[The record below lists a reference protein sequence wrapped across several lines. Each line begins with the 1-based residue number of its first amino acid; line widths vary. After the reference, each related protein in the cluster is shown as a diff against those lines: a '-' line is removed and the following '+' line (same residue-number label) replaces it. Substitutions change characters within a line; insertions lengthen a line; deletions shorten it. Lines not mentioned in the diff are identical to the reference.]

1 MGEPVTVID
10 DDGNWYDTI
19 VGEDEDR
26 GKAMAEFETP
36 EAFFESH
43 DALVNKDWRTDI
55 AGDDTKY
62 LAEIQRFET
71 PLEYGNSFREAQQKI
86 RSGNLAAVPGPEAT
100 DEDVAAYREA
110 NGIPK
115 EVEGYFQDLP
125 EGTVVGDDDKEIFA
139 DFFGTLHSQQ
149 VKPAVAHEIINWYNK
164 FAETEQ
170 AAVQDLDTAQSV
182 ETNDQLR
189 GDWGA
194 DYRANM
200 NLVQGVIKTFFGKDA
215 SENLLNGRYMDKRA
229 FMNDP
234 DVMKGFMAMA
244 RKLTPIMELTPS
256 DSDPATTLNDEIA
269 EIEKFMKEHRTEYMN
284 DEKKQGRLR
293 DLYDIRSKHKE
304 SQK

>member
-10 DDGNWYDTI
+10 ETGNWYDTI

-55 AGDDTKY
+55 AGEDTKY
-62 LAEIQRFET
+62 LAELQRFET
-71 PLEYGNSFREAQQKI
+71 PLEYGNSNREAQQKI
-86 RSGNLAAVPGPEAT
+86 RSGNLAAVPGPEAS
-100 DEDVAAYREA
+100 DEDVAAYRAA

-115 EVEGYFQDLP
+115 EVDGYFQDLP
-125 EGTVVGDDDKEIFA
+125 EGTVVGDDDKAIFA
-139 DFFGTLHSQQ
+139 DFFQVLHGQQ
-149 VKPAVAHEIINWYNK
+149 VKPEVAHGIIDWYNK
-164 FAETEQ
+164 FAENEQ
-170 AAVQDLDTAQSV
+170 AAEQALDAKHTTETDDL
-182 ETNDQLR
+182 LR
-189 GDWGA
+189 GEWGT

-200 NLVQGVIKTFFGKDA
+200 NLVTGVIKTFFGKEA
-215 SENLLNGRYMDKRA
+215 STNLLNGRYMDKRA

-244 RKLTPIMELTPS
+244 RKITPLMALTPS

-269 EIEKFMKEHRTEYMN
+269 EIEKFMGEHRTAYMN

-293 DLYDIRSKHKE
+293 DLYDIRSKHQAA
-304 SQK
+304 QK

>member
-1 MGEPVTVID
+1 MGEVATVID
-10 DDGNWYDTI
+10 ETGNWYDTI

-62 LAEIQRFET
+62 MAELQRFET
-71 PLEYGNSFREAQQKI
+71 PLDYGNSNREAQQKI

-100 DEDVAAYREA
+100 DEDIATYREA

-125 EGTVVGDDDKEIFA
+125 EGTVIGEADKEIFE
-139 DFFGTLHSQQ
+139 DFFGVLHGKQ
-149 VKPAVAHEIINWYNK
+149 VKPEVTHEIINWYND
-164 FAETEQ
+164 FAESEQ
-170 AAVQDLDTAQSV
+170 AAEQELDATQST

-189 GDWGA
+189 EDWGA

-200 NLVQGVIKTFFGKDA
+200 NLVQGVIKTFFGKEA
-215 SENLLNGRYMDKRA
+215 SEQLLNGRYMDRRA

-234 DVMKGFMAMA
+234 QVLQGFMSMA
-244 RKLTPIMELTPS
+244 RKLTPLMQLTQT
-256 DSDPATTLNDEIA
+256 DADPATTLNDEIA
-269 EIEKFMKEHRTEYMN
+269 EIEKFMKDHRTEYMN
-284 DEKKQGRLR
+284 DEKKQARLR
-293 DLYDIRSKHKE
+293 DLYDIRAQHNAK
-304 SQK
+304 